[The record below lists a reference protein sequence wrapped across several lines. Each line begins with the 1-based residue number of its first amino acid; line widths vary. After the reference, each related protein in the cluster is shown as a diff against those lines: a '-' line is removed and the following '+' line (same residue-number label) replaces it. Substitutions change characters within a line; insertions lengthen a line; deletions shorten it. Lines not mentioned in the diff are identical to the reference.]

1 VIDEWDLTATNLQ
14 RIRERRYEVAVLPT
28 SAIEAHNR
36 HLPEGTDFRH
46 AAYVARRCCAAA
58 WAQCPRVV
66 CLPGIPYGVDCNLMA
81 FPLSLHVSQATLD
94 AMIRDL
100 TTSLRHHGIRK
111 LVIVNGHGG
120 NEFTPLVRQL
130 QADLD
135 VHLFVCNWWTV
146 GRDRYSEFFAAADD
160 HAGELETSVMLAL
173 APELVERA
181 QAGPGTA
188 RPFRFE
194 ALQRGWVRTSRQ
206 FDRLNDHC
214 AVGDPARASAEKGQR
229 YLDLV
234 CERITAFLVEL
245 AEAEIDAAFPHVP

>member
-1 VIDEWDLTATNLQ
+1 MIEEWDLTATNLQ
-14 RIRERRYEVAVLPT
+14 RIRERHYEVAVLPT

-36 HLPEGTDFRH
+36 HLPEGTDFLH
-46 AAYVARRCCAAA
+46 AAHVARRCCKAA
-58 WAQCPRVV
+58 WERSPKVL

-81 FPLSLHVSQATLD
+81 FPMSLHVAQATLD

-100 TTSLRHHGIRK
+100 AVALRHHGIHK

-135 VHLFVCNWWTV
+135 VHMFVCNWWTV
-146 GRDRYSEFFAAADD
+146 GKDRYGEFFAAADD

-173 APELVERA
+173 TPELVELA
-181 QAGPGTA
+181 AAGPGTA

-194 ALQRGWVRTSRQ
+194 ALQKGWVRTSRQ

-214 AVGDPARASAEKGQR
+214 AVGDPAQATADKGRR

-234 CERITAFLVEL
+234 CARITDFLVEL
-245 AEAEIDAAFPHVP
+245 AETPIDAVFPHMP